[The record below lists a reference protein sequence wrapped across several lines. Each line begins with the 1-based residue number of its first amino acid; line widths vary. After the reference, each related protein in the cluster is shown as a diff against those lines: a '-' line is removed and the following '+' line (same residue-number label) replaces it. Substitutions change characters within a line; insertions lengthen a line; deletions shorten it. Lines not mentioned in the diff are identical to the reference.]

1 MVVYYGLKGLISS
14 LVLLIYAVLT
24 IAIYK
29 VLGVTLSLPG
39 IAGLILSV
47 GMAVDSNI
55 LVFERMKEELRLG
68 QSFSEAIEQGFGRAW
83 DSIKDANLATIMT
96 ALVLINP
103 LDFSFLNTSG
113 LVRGFGLTLLI
124 GVVLGLFTGVFV
136 SRSLLKVFLP
146 ILNWG
151 YVIREKKK
159 GQK

>member
-1 MVVYYGLKGLISS
+1 
-14 LVLLIYAVLT
+14 
-24 IAIYK
+24 
-29 VLGVTLSLPG
+29 
-39 IAGLILSV
+39 
-47 GMAVDSNI
+47 MAVDSNI

-68 QSFSEAIEQGFGRAW
+68 QSFSEAIKQGFGRAW

-103 LDFSFLNTSG
+103 LDFVFLNTSG

-146 ILNWG
+146 ILNRF
-151 YVIREKKK
+151 YVTEGQKK
-159 GQK
+159 GKK